1 VHYQSFIS
9 LLDIHLIDKR
19 CGLIDCRHREAN
31 SQPRLPQRSKPK
43 ETTMY
48 AKTMT
53 ALDRTAWAFAMIL
66 AAMPFLSIAVNAAIL

>member
-1 VHYQSFIS
+1 
-9 LLDIHLIDKR
+9 
-19 CGLIDCRHREAN
+19 
-31 SQPRLPQRSKPK
+31 
-43 ETTMY
+43 MY